1 MTIYILVTVVV
12 LISITT
18 CIILNQKQFGKYP
31 SGERL
36 ERIKRSPNYRNGA
49 FLNKHDTPVMTE
61 GVGYPQVMM
70 TFLFGKKIR
79 VTPEGEIPSV
89 KTDLLHLDRKKDIL
103 VWFGHSS
110 YFMQIDGKRIL
121 VDPVLSGYA
130 SPFSFTVKAFKGA
143 DRYTGEDIPD
153 IDYLFISHDHWDHL
167 DYETIMKLKPRIG
180 KVICGLGVGE
190 DFEYWGFDRKSIIEM
205 DWNEQVIPDQGFI
218 INTIPAR
225 HFSGRGFK
233 RNQTLWTS
241 YVLLTPTMKIFIGG
255 DGGYDTHFAETGKK
269 FGPFDLAILEN
280 GQYDKNWKYI
290 HLLPADL
297 LKAFNDLHAKSL
309 LTVHHSKFAL
319 GNHPWDEPMI
329 KVTASAREL
338 HIPLLTPKIG
348 EVVNLENTKNPRRL
362 KGDKELHARLF
373 SF

>member
-1 MTIYILVTVVV
+1 MVYILITILV
-12 LISITT
+12 LISIVT
-18 CIILNQKQFGKYP
+18 CIVLNQRQFGKYP

-36 ERIKRSPNYRNGA
+36 ARILKSPEYRDGA
-49 FLNKHDTPVMTE
+49 FQNLHITPVMSE
-61 GVGYPQVMM
+61 GVSYPQVLM
-70 TFLFGKKIR
+70 TFIFGKKIR
-79 VTPEGEIPSV
+79 VTPEIEIPSV

-110 YFMQIDGKRIL
+110 YLIQIDGKRIL

-130 SPFSFTVKAFKGA
+130 SPFSFSVKAFKGA
-143 DRYTGEDIPD
+143 DSYKAEDIPD

-167 DYETIMKLKPRIG
+167 DYGTIMKLKPRIG

-190 DFEYWGFDRKSIIEM
+190 DFEYWGFDKNSIIEM
-205 DWNEQVIPDQGFI
+205 DWHEQVTPDKGFI
-218 INTIPAR
+218 INSIPAR

-233 RNQTLWTS
+233 RNQTLWS
-241 YVLLTPTMKIFIGG
+241 AYVLQTPTMKIFIGG

-297 LKAFNDLHAKSL
+297 LKAFKDLNAKRL
-309 LTVHHSKFAL
+309 LTVHNSKFAL
-319 GNHPWDEPMI
+319 GNHPWDEPLN
-329 KVTASAREL
+329 KVSASAKEL
-338 HIPLLTPKIG
+338 HIPLLSPMIG
-348 EVVNLENTKNPRRL
+348 EVVNLKDSMQEFREWWRGIK
-362 KGDKELHARLF
+362 
-373 SF
+373 

>member
-1 MTIYILVTVVV
+1 MTIYILVGVVV
-12 LISITT
+12 LISIATF
-18 CIILNQKQFGKYP
+18 IILNQKQFGKMP

-36 ERIKRSPNYRNGA
+36 ERIIKSPNYRNGS
-49 FLNKHDTPVMTE
+49 FQNKHITPVMTE
-61 GVGYPQVMM
+61 GVSYPQIMM
-70 TFLFGKKIR
+70 NFIFGKKIR
-79 VTPEGEIPSV
+79 VTPKGEIPSV
-89 KTDLLHLDRKKDIL
+89 KTDLLHLDKKKDVL

-110 YFMQIDGKRIL
+110 YFMQIDGKRML
-121 VDPVLSGYA
+121 VDPVFSGYA
-130 SPFSFTVKAFKGA
+130 SPFSFTVKAFKGTG
-143 DRYTGEDIPD
+143 RYTADDIPD

-167 DYETIMKLKPRIG
+167 DYGTIMKLKPRIG

-190 DFEYWGFDRKSIIEM
+190 DFEYWGFDKKFIIEM

-218 INTIPAR
+218 INAIPAR

-241 YVLLTPTMKIFIGG
+241 YVLQTPTMKIFIGG
-255 DGGYDTHFAETGKK
+255 DSGYDTHFAETGKK

-297 LKAFNDLHAKSL
+297 LKAYHDLHAKRL
-309 LTVHHSKFAL
+309 LTVHNSKFAL

-329 KVTASAREL
+329 KVSASAREMQ
-338 HIPLLTPKIG
+338 IPLLTPMIG
-348 EVVNLENTKNPRRL
+348 EVVNLKDSTQVFGEWW
-362 KGDKELHARLF
+362 KEIK
-373 SF
+373 

>member
-1 MTIYILVTVVV
+1 MYILITVVV
-12 LISITT
+12 LISIAT

-31 SGERL
+31 SGSRL
-36 ERIKRSPNYRNGA
+36 ERIKKSPNYRNGA
-49 FLNKHDTPVMTE
+49 FQNKHVTPVMTE
-61 GVGYPQVMM
+61 GVSYPQVMM
-70 TFLFGKKIR
+70 TFIFGKKIR

-121 VDPVLSGYA
+121 VDPVFSGYA
-130 SPFSFTVKAFKGA
+130 SPFSFTVKAFKGT
-143 DRYTGEDIPD
+143 DRYTAEDIPD

-205 DWNEQVIPDQGFI
+205 DWNEQVIPEQGFI
-218 INTIPAR
+218 INAIPAR

-319 GNHPWDEPMI
+319 ANHPWDEPMI